1 MNSLNTPSTATTT
14 AIHFSRRARTSRS
27 AGKVPSDII
36 GETEHTQAQIPP
48 KASKKQ
54 AISHIKAPTTTE
66 SSGKPVHFSRR
77 APTKRTAKP
86 KQVDAPISKPNTRIS
101 LPLSRIPRLTTASTI
116 QYEHQPSSK
125 LSPSSRIPISPR
137 MIKAKHQ
144 IDLKNNQSSASKQTF
159 PIHGSVGSVLT
170 GDEESICTD
179 ISHKSN
185 TVTDATAAVVL
196 SGGVGGFCSN
206 SYMRVDGVIPPG
218 MAVNTDCISDNLD
231 TTGVEV
237 SIYHGSKAMMAALLN
252 GEAKICS
259 NGPTHGHYLERTR
272 CFQSR

>member
-1 MNSLNTPSTATTT
+1 MLHTFNIDVDDKPTLEYISEVTRKSGWLMHRRVANIDA
-14 AIHFSRRARTSRS
+14 SRRARTSRS

-54 AISHIKAPTTTE
+54 RLYLTSKAPTTTE

-86 KQVDAPISKPNTRIS
+86 KQVDAPITKPNTRIS

-116 QYEHQPSSK
+116 QYELQPSSK

-137 MIKAKHQ
+137 MVKAKPQ
-144 IDLKNNQSSASKQTF
+144 VDLKNSQSSASKQTF

-179 ISHKSN
+179 ISHESN
-185 TVTDATAAVVL
+185 TGNGCHCCCCFVWWNWWILAR
-196 SGGVGGFCSN
+196 N
-206 SYMRVDGVIPPG
+206 SLYAG
-218 MAVNTDCISDNLD
+218 
-231 TTGVEV
+231 
-237 SIYHGSKAMMAALLN
+237 
-252 GEAKICS
+252 
-259 NGPTHGHYLERTR
+259 
-272 CFQSR
+272 